1 MPVKVE
7 IRLDAQSMTEFMI
20 YHIYTGGVGILTLV
34 LGVLNVA
41 LTVVFAMQKDF
52 LLMAL
57 FLFFAVMIWIAFPWF
72 IKNKVTKQMQHSRRL
87 NVPVTYTFDGDGIE
101 TVTPDGSGKASWG
114 KFKRAVSRKSI
125 LILYD
130 ATKRAIILP
139 VDQLGEN
146 YTNIVDLIYAN
157 MPAYAVR
164 IHRLDRKR

>member
-20 YHIYTGGVGILTLV
+20 YHIYTGMVGILTLV

-57 FLFFAVMIWIAFPWF
+57 FLFFAALIWIAFPYF
-72 IKNKVTKQMQHSRRL
+72 IKIKVTNQMKSSRRL
-87 NVPVTYTFDGDGIE
+87 NVPVTYTFDESGVE
-101 TVTPDGSGKASWG
+101 TITPDDSGKASWG
-114 KFKRAVSRKSI
+114 KFKRAVSRKGI

-130 ATKRAIILP
+130 AAKRAIILP

-146 YTNIVDLIYAN
+146 YTGIVDMIYAN
-157 MPAYAVR
+157 MPAPAVR
-164 IHRLDRKR
+164 IRRLDQKR